1 MKQVKETR
9 KKFKQEDVF
18 DIGVK
23 AKKVWEE
30 VWDDTQT
37 YCFRGEPR
45 GGYREGGGGLLAP
58 PGPQQLVQ
66 HSDEKAKMCRL
77 SYKLS

>member
-45 GGYREGGGGLLAP
+45 GRYREGGGGGLLHPLA
-58 PGPQQLVQ
+58 
-66 HSDEKAKMCRL
+66 L
-77 SYKLS
+77 SNWSNIQTKKQKCVVFPIS

>member
-45 GGYREGGGGLLAP
+45 GGYREGGGGAISTPWPLAI
-58 PGPQQLVQ
+58 GPTFRRKSKNVSSFL
-66 HSDEKAKMCRL
+66 
-77 SYKLS
+77 